1 MAAPSMDTVYEQAN
15 VLKAIPGTAISYWP
29 AWFTFSIVEYVEGV
43 IIQVVPD
50 VGGPVGM
57 LVNAGLKGMTR
68 VVQMV
73 TWDLVRNGAASGGRK
88 TA

>member
-1 MAAPSMDTVYEQAN
+1 MTSPSMNTVYEQAN
-15 VLKAIPGTAISYWP
+15 VLKAIPGVALSFWP

-57 LVNAGLKGMTR
+57 VVNAGLKGMTR

-73 TWDLVRNGAASGGRK
+73 TWDLVRTGGAAGAKIS
-88 TA
+88 A

>member
-1 MAAPSMDTVYEQAN
+1 MDKVYAQ
-15 VLKAIPGTAISYWP
+15 VDILKSIPGTTLTYWP
-29 AWFTFSIVEYVEGV
+29 AWFTFAAVEYVEGI
-43 IIQVVPD
+43 IIQVIPD

-73 TWDLVRNGAASGGRK
+73 TWDAVRAAGANAAG
-88 TA
+88 